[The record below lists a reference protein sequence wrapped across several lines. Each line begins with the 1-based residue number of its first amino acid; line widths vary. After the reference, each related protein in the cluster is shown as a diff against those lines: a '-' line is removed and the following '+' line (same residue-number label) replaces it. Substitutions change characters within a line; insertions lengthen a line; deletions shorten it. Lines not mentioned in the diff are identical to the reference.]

1 MSDLDELID
10 RLSGDAVAVQP
21 MKSSRGR
28 LLLAIIAALSV
39 AAAYGIY
46 GLRRDVMAMNPP
58 PMLAVSLGLFAILA
72 IAAGSSAVRMARPQV
87 GAGQSGAPWALAATL
102 LLPLTALIS
111 LYANPSLVSG
121 LETHQGMRCLIF
133 GIITGSATLAF
144 LGLWLR
150 NGAPV
155 APERSALFA
164 GLAAGAVGAFA
175 NSLECP
181 VDAITH
187 LGLWHVGEV
196 LTGGLIGRLVLPR
209 LLRW

>member
-1 MSDLDELID
+1 MSDLDHLID
-10 RLSGDAVAVQP
+10 RLSGEAAAVQP

-28 LLLAIIAALSV
+28 LLLAAVAALSV
-39 AAAYGIY
+39 AMAYEVY
-46 GLRRDVMAMNPP
+46 GLREDVMAMNPP

-87 GAGQSGAPWALAATL
+87 GAGQSGAPWALAATM

-111 LYANPSLVSG
+111 LYSNPSMASG
-121 LETHQGMRCLIF
+121 LGTHQGMRCLTF
-133 GIITGSATLAF
+133 GLVTGSATLAF
-144 LGLWLR
+144 LTLWLR
-150 NGAPV
+150 KGAPV
-155 APERSALFA
+155 APERSAWFA

-181 VDAITH
+181 VDSIAH

-196 LTGGLIGRLVLPR
+196 ILGGLIGRLVLPP